1 MYETRE
7 QTTER
12 TEVQLRYSLVSAVP
26 DKTTIRSSY
35 LDFMLTQSGSTH
47 FVKLR
52 MPNKHAK

>member
-26 DKTTIRSSY
+26 DKTTHNS
-35 LDFMLTQSGSTH
+35 QSLPGLH
-47 FVKLR
+47 V
-52 MPNKHAK
+52 HAKWIGTLTS